1 LELFDLRAFFTT
13 ILLALLAY
21 ALGFL
26 IFVARLPAAPKAS
39 PKVDGIVVLTGGEE
53 RLDTAVAL
61 LERGVGKRLLVS
73 GVDIETPKRVLGHM
87 AHGKARFECCADIGY
102 AAQDTHGNAEEA
114 AEWAR
119 EHHFKRLLI
128 VTARYHM
135 PRALREFA
143 SAMPDVRLTAWPVD
157 PDRVDVA
164 HWWRQ
169 PHTAALMQREY
180 VKYLGS
186 LGATA
191 LARLHT

>member
-1 LELFDLRAFFTT
+1 MRAFFTT
-13 ILLALLAY
+13 ILLALMAY

-26 IFVARLPAAPKAS
+26 IFVAWLPAAPERA
-39 PKVDGIVVLTGGEE
+39 PRADGIVVLTGGEE

-73 GVDIETPKRVLGHM
+73 GVDMQTPKRVLARM

-114 AEWAR
+114 AEWVR
-119 EHHFKRLLI
+119 EHRFGSLVI

-135 PRALREFA
+135 PRAEREF
-143 SAMPDVRLTAWPVD
+143 STAMPGVKLTPWPVD
-157 PDRVDVA
+157 PDRVDVD

-169 PHTAALMQREY
+169 PRTAALMQREY

-186 LGATA
+186 LATTA
-191 LARLHT
+191 IARLDPV

>member
-1 LELFDLRAFFTT
+1 MRAFFTA
-13 ILLALLAY
+13 ILLALGAY

-26 IFVARLPAAPKAS
+26 VFVARLPDVPQAT

-61 LERGVGKRLLVS
+61 LEKGVGKRLLIS
-73 GVDIETPKRVLGHM
+73 GVDMETTKRVLGHR

-102 AAQDTHGNAEEA
+102 AAQDTHDNAEEA
-114 AEWAR
+114 AEWVR
-119 EHHFKRLLI
+119 EHRFGSLVI

-135 PRALREFA
+135 PRARREFA
-143 SAMPDVRLTAWPVD
+143 TLMPDVALTSWPVD
-157 PDRVDVA
+157 PDRVDVD

-169 PHTAALMQREY
+169 PRTAALMQREY

-186 LGATA
+186 LAATG
-191 LARLHT
+191 LARLHSA